1 VAAARMIGG
10 YTMAR
15 CANRAR
21 RTAGDRV
28 ALTEHTRVMSD
39 PLDWAVRDQP
49 LGSRPAPVTNPN
61 AAYPPSYGPPPSRP
75 PRRRTGLLIG
85 VIVAVVMLIAAG
97 GIGVYL
103 LVNRAATFDAH
114 FTLSVP
120 GCASPGYEDI
130 TNGSQATLSD
140 EHGTVLS
147 IATLDVIGTCY
158 WQGDFHKVPAGKTF
172 YGIAIGPHRGT
183 VEYTEAQLRDGAALS
198 IG

>member
-1 VAAARMIGG
+1 MIGG

-28 ALTEHTRVMSD
+28 ASVEHTRVMSD

-49 LGSRPAPVTNPN
+49 LGSRPAPVTNPSV
-61 AAYPPSYGPPPSRP
+61 AYPPAYGPPPSR
-75 PRRRTGLLIG
+75 RRKRHTGLIAGLTI
-85 VIVAVVMLIAAG
+85 AVVLLIAAT

-103 LVNRAATFDAH
+103 LVGRADTFDAH

-130 TNGSQATLSD
+130 TNGSQVTLSD
-140 EHGTVLS
+140 EHGTVVS

-158 WQGDFHKVPAGKTF
+158 WQGDFHKVPAGKRF

-183 VEYTEAQLRDGAALS
+183 LEYTEAQLRAGAAMT